1 MGSLVRVAFGRYN
14 PTWDGPLASPTP
26 EVPVPRAVARLLSE
40 VLLPHAKRDELT
52 VLHRATCA
60 DASIAHVLA
69 ASEAAP
75 RSP

>member
-1 MGSLVRVAFGRYN
+1 M
-14 PTWDGPLASPTP
+14 
-26 EVPVPRAVARLLSE
+26 PRAVARLLSE